1 MLLPVRKSFYFFN
14 IASII
19 AIIYAL
25 NKYNRE
31 NDGEIVKKLKNIKEW
46 LIKEGIIL
54 YRKYRLLKI
63 PKINKNVIINMSDKE
78 LEEKFAQACNGV
90 KIIQGKLKF
99 EQWIYLYGLYKQIIS
114 GDIKNDSKF
123 SLSSNDEMVKIEQ
136 MNAWKNCYGVSKK
149 VCKYLYVKYYNELFP
164 KGVENLN
171 TDANFQI
178 DLKKNISKMKPLTDR
193 FFGSNHSIPKSSED
207 SLSDILCNYIVSKN
221 MSLIK
226 KTIKAHPNLINEK
239 NRDGLTPLHYACDRG
254 FLDIVKFLIKAGANI
269 NEEDSFGDSVL
280 HIAAY
285 SGKMEIIKFLINAGV
300 NIHKKNADGLT
311 YDAILSQL

>member
-1 MLLPVRKSFYFFN
+1 MLLPVRKSFCFFN
-14 IASII
+14 IASTI
-19 AIIYAL
+19 AIIYVL
-25 NKYNRE
+25 NKYNRD
-31 NDGEIVKKLKNIKEW
+31 NDGKLVKKLKNVKEW
-46 LIKEGIIL
+46 LIKEGITL

-63 PKINKNVIINMSDKE
+63 PKIDKNVIINMSDKE
-78 LEEKFAQACNGV
+78 LEEKFAQACNDV

-99 EQWIYLYGLYKQIIS
+99 EQWIYLYGLYKQITS
-114 GDIKNDSKF
+114 GNIKNDSKS
-123 SLSSNDEMVKIEQ
+123 SLNFNDEMIKTEQ

-149 VCKYLYVKYYNELFP
+149 VCKYLYVKYFNELFP
-164 KGVENLN
+164 KGVENSN
-171 TDANFQI
+171 TNFQI

-193 FFGSNHSIPKSSED
+193 FFGSSNTISKGSEE

-226 KTIKAHPNLINEK
+226 KTIKAHPDLINAK

-269 NEEDSFGDSVL
+269 NEEDSLGDSVL

-300 NIHKKNADGLT
+300 NIHKKNAEGLT
-311 YDAILSQL
+311 YEAILSKL